1 MTLDSVYP
9 QGGFDAAEMW
19 LSALRAAGRSP
30 STLAN
35 YTHAVG
41 KLAAWRG
48 DRDITTVSR
57 FEAVRFVQHLTD
69 EYAPGGVS
77 NRVRSLRA
85 CFSWL
90 LAEEIVES
98 NPLARIK
105 ISVLEEAKTTADDE
119 QIDRMLAHAKGN
131 RRDLAL
137 LTLLVDSGA
146 RKREI
151 AAVTVADLDLTSG
164 TVRFP
169 VSKTVIRTVP
179 LTDRAVVALGRWLRE
194 RGTGA
199 GSLWSVQDPYQL
211 VRQVVRRHSKGTLTP
226 HSLRRAFA
234 VRWLAR
240 GGSETGLMRVAGWSS
255 LVMVQTY
262 VRAQSD
268 VLAADEMRRIM
279 S

>member
-30 STLAN
+30 ATLAN
-35 YTHAVG
+35 YEHAVN
-41 KLAAWRG
+41 KLKAWRG
-48 DRDITTVSR
+48 DGDVTSLTK
-57 FEAVRFVQHLTD
+57 FEALRFVQHLTD
-69 EYAPGGVS
+69 SYAPGGVS

-98 NPLARIK
+98 NPFARVK
-105 ISVLEEAKTTADDE
+105 ISVPEEAKTTADDE

-151 AAVTVADLDLTSG
+151 AAVTVADLDLNSG

-194 RGTGA
+194 RGTGS

-240 GGSETGLMRVAGWSS
+240 GGSETGLMRIAGWSS

-268 VLAADEMRRIM
+268 VLAADEMRKLM
-279 S
+279 N